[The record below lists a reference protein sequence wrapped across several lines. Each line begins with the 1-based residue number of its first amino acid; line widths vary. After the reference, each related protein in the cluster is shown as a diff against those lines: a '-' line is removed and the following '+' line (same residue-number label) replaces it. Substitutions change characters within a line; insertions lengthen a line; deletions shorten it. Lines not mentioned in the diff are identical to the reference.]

1 MTCFRLKDGSTVR
14 SQVSANE
21 YARFVRLIEK
31 GYDTEEA
38 FKEATKRLPKT
49 VKAEMREALGYLPA
63 GLEKSLRARM
73 YRTKCS
79 YWEAYK
85 WAKDTGRAWKNV
97 KTAKATLE
105 LLKKGYQDV

>member
-1 MTCFRLKDGSTVR
+1 MTCFRLKDGSSVR
-14 SQVSANE
+14 SQTSRNE
-21 YARFVRLIEK
+21 YYRFVRLIEK

-38 FKEATKRLPKT
+38 FTEATKRLPKSIR
-49 VKAEMREALGYLPA
+49 AEMREALGYLPPK
-63 GLEKSLRARM
+63 LEISLRARM